1 MSKRKPQSLTFKSL
15 LLENPFGLL
24 VATLVGIISSL
35 AAVALLGISG
45 WFLSAAGLASA
56 MGAALVFNFFTPGAL
71 VRLMAILRTAGRYG
85 EQVFSH
91 DHLLGLLRSLR
102 LWVWDQRVNTPQ
114 AKVNKQTKGDL
125 LQRLVGDLDQI
136 IKWPLAVVMPWV
148 YGLIGCLGLLAL
160 GAFVS
165 PVLMLPIAVYGVVQ
179 LWLMPWLAN
188 RAALLSVYTMQ
199 ALSVHRRSRFM
210 SVFSALITL
219 TIRGHWQHY
228 SERLDNL
235 DERQRK
241 LQARLQRSTSMT
253 KLISQLMSFLLIG
266 SFFVLCLEISDQGI
280 SIQTE
285 VEATWLV
292 ALVLAALG
300 VNELMQPIANA
311 VLAQGQSK
319 VGLKRLN
326 QLAISSAEHE
336 LEHVQVLPFASISLR
351 EFSGRYETSTIHL
364 PKVNFA
370 LAHGGSMRLVGASG
384 SGKSTCLAALAG
396 DLSYDGE
403 VWLDDQ
409 RLTHL
414 DAPSWRNQLAFLSQQ
429 SVIFQQSLRANLCL
443 GNATATDAELYQVL
457 HTLGLK
463 EWAEALPNGL
473 DTLLGAQGRDISG
486 GQARRICLARVLL
499 RGSPLLILDE
509 PFDGLDSVSIERV
522 CEALTHGPYRPDFL
536 IYVSHID
543 TVLDQYS
550 NSYFLN

>member
-1 MSKRKPQSLTFKSL
+1 M
-15 LLENPFGLL
+15 
-24 VATLVGIISSL
+24 
-35 AAVALLGISG
+35 LGISG

-56 MGAALVFNFFTPGAL
+56 MGTALVFNFFTPGAL

-102 LWVWDQRVNTPQ
+102 LWVWDQRINTPQ

-136 IKWPLAVVMPWV
+136 IKWPLAVIMPWV
-148 YGLIGCLGLLAL
+148 YGLVACLGLFAL

-165 PVLMLPIAVYGVVQ
+165 PTLMLPITLYSVVQ
-179 LWLMPWLAN
+179 LWMIPWLAN
-188 RAALLSVYTMQ
+188 RAALLSVYRMQ

-241 LQARLQRSTSMT
+241 LQACLQRSTSKT

-266 SFFVLCLEISDQGI
+266 SFFILCLEITDQGI
-280 SIQTE
+280 SIQAE

-300 VNELMQPIANA
+300 VNELMQPISNA

-326 QLAISSAEHE
+326 QLAISAP
-336 LEHVQVLPFASISLR
+336 LEREDDAPRLAPFQNITLR
-351 EFSGRYETSTIHL
+351 GFTGRYETSPTSAHL
-364 PKVNFA
+364 PKVNISISC
-370 LAHGGSMRLVGASG
+370 GGAMRLVGASG

-396 DLSYDGE
+396 DINYDGE
-403 VWLDDQ
+403 VLLDDQ
-409 RLTHL
+409 RFIQL
-414 DAPSWRNQLAFLSQQ
+414 DSPSWRSQLAFLSQQ

-443 GNATATDAELYQVL
+443 GNAAASDTELYKVL

-499 RGSPLLILDE
+499 RSSPVLILDE
-509 PFDGLDSVSIERV
+509 PFDGLDSSSIERI
-522 CEALTHGPYRPDFL
+522 CGALLEGPYKPDFL
-536 IYVSHID
+536 IYASHVD
-543 TVLDQYS
+543 TALDRCS
-550 NSYFLN
+550 HTVML